1 MVCHCLPGKNLI
13 GALTLDGMQP
23 DQFDVFSD
31 EELRLIA
38 ALAAGALSNA
48 LLIEQLESQNML
60 PGDAAPFEAVKQTQ
74 MIGLSP
80 GMTQL
85 KKEIE
90 IVAASDLNV
99 LISGETGNR

>member
-1 MVCHCLPGKNLI
+1 DGLIPGQESLKVHACVGLPLFAGQNLI

-60 PGDAAPFEAVKQTQ
+60 PGEAAPFEAVKQTQ
-74 MIGLSP
+74 MIGLS
-80 GMTQL
+80 
-85 KKEIE
+85 
-90 IVAASDLNV
+90 
-99 LISGETGNR
+99 

>member
-1 MVCHCLPGKNLI
+1 MVCHCLPGKTLI

-60 PGDAAPFEAVKQTQ
+60 PGDATPFEAVKQTQ

-80 GMTQL
+80 RHDATE
-85 KKEIE
+85 KKR
-90 IVAASDLNV
+90 LR
-99 LISGETGNR
+99 LWRRPISTS

>member
-1 MVCHCLPGKNLI
+1 M
-13 GALTLDGMQP
+13 AP

-60 PGDAAPFEAVKQTQ
+60 PGSSTDFEQVKETQ

-80 GMTQL
+80 NMMQL
-85 KKEIE
+85 KKRSRLWQ
-90 IVAASDLNV
+90 AP
-99 LISGETGNR
+99 ISTY